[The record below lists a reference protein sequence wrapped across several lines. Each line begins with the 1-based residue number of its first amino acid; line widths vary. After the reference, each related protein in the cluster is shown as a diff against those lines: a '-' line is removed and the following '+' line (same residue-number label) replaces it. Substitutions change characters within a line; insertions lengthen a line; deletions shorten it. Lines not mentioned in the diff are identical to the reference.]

1 MLRRST
7 FGLASARLGAAA
19 AVVGRG
25 GGVLIERC
33 VFAGGGAGPA
43 VDVASA
49 ALPGRPTRLPG
60 PVPVIRYSTF
70 LGGRGAA
77 ARRAPAPPFHA
88 AIGCH
93 WLPSSLRDWRSNL
106 AVAAFYFRPE

>member
-43 VDVASA
+43 VDVTSA